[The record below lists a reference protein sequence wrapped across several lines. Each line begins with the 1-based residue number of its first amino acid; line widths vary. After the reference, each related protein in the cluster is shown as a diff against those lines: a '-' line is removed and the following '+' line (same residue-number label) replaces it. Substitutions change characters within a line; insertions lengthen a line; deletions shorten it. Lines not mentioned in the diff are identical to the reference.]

1 MSRQLDAA
9 GGFDRPDEMTT
20 FNFGILPLRT
30 VVVNGDPWFVGL
42 DACKILRITN
52 HRSSLALLD
61 DDERGVHTVDS
72 PSGLQEYVI
81 ISEAG
86 LYSLIMRS
94 RRPEAK
100 AFKRW
105 VTHDVL
111 PSIRK
116 TGSYSAGV
124 PQSFTEALRLAL
136 DQQLALDAKN
146 KELEAQSKEL
156 AVAVPK
162 AQVFDV
168 LAGLEGDYSVGET
181 AKILCRHPEIEIGRD
196 RLFDHL
202 AAEKWIY
209 RGEDRRWTA
218 YQTAVNAGWLAE
230 KVVTYSKPGC
240 EGPLLSHQ
248 IRVRVK
254 GMNELKRRFTQL

>member
-1 MSRQLDAA
+1 MNVIATR
-9 GGFDRPDEMTT
+9 GGPDSPDEMTT
-20 FNFGILPLRT
+20 FDFDNLPLRAL
-30 VVVNGDPWFVGL
+30 VLDGDPWFVGL
-42 DACKILRITN
+42 DACKILGITS
-52 HRSSLALLD
+52 HRKSLALLD
-61 DDERGVHTVDS
+61 DDERGVRTMPS

-86 LYSLIMRS
+86 LYSLILRS

-116 TGSYSAGV
+116 TGSYSVGL
-124 PQSFTEALRLAL
+124 PQSLGEALQMAAEK
-136 DQQLALDAKN
+136 QLALEAQS
-146 KELEAQSKEL
+146 KELEAKNKEL

-162 AQVFDV
+162 AQVFDF
-168 LAGLEGDYSVGET
+168 LAGLDGDYSVGDA
-181 AKILCRHPEIEIGRD
+181 AKTLSRHPEIEIGRD

-218 YQTAVNAGWLAE
+218 YQTAVKAGWLAE

-248 IRVRVK
+248 VRVRVK
-254 GMNELKRRFTQL
+254 GMQELQRRLTR